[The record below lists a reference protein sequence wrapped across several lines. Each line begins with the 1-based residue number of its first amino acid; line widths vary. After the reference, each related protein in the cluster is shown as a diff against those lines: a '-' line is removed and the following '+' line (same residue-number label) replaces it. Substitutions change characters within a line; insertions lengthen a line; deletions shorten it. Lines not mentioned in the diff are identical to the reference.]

1 MYFPQNE
8 IYKMGLA
15 HAPYFSNLY
24 LYIYKRE
31 REKKKK
37 KKKRKRGRG
46 RGMEEKRRET
56 LNSIPLI

>member
-1 MYFPQNE
+1 
-8 IYKMGLA
+8 MGLA